1 MITAL
6 QWPRGRRRRTH
17 DQTARPEVPL
27 AASPSPRP
35 CRTVEPSEHPSLC
48 RGAFANS
55 PAGLE
60 GARTISALPRRPR
73 PRVAVAPLPTQ
84 VPSTDRPR
92 ARAIGAADGRGQDGV
107 TRMDRA
113 DHCRSRRPPSAT
125 AIDRAATPLATQ
137 HLPRP
142 GGPGGNARA
151 RPMGRPPVTR
161 STAPGVGWWYIG
173 GGRLSTAAHSRVA
186 SIQSTG
192 GAERRRALNHTI
204 PSRTLALQDDR
215 TWDLLLVPGPYR
227 DKVPTGSIVR
237 LTGTHG
243 LRYGG
248 FCLWACGY
256 IR

>member
-6 QWPRGRRRRTH
+6 PWWPRGRRRRTH

-35 CRTVEPSEHPSLC
+35 CRTAEPSEHPSLC

-151 RPMGRPPVTR
+151 RPMGRPSVTR

-215 TWDLLLVPGPYR
+215 TWELLLVPGPYR
-227 DKVPTGSIVR
+227 DKVPTGSSS
-237 LTGTHG
+237 
-243 LRYGG
+243 
-248 FCLWACGY
+248 
-256 IR
+256 

>member
-1 MITAL
+1 VAVPAL

-35 CRTVEPSEHPSLC
+35 CRTAEPSEHPSLC

-125 AIDRAATPLATQ
+125 AIDRAATPLANTAPPPAGR
-137 HLPRP
+137 PRRKCPCAADGTALGHAEHGTGCGLVVYWRWPIVDGGAFACGKHSINGWRREAP
-142 GGPGGNARA
+142 GSEPHHSVTHA
-151 RPMGRPPVTR
+151 RPPRRPNVGFVIGTR
-161 STAPGVGWWYIG
+161 TVS
-173 GGRLSTAAHSRVA
+173 
-186 SIQSTG
+186 
-192 GAERRRALNHTI
+192 
-204 PSRTLALQDDR
+204 
-215 TWDLLLVPGPYR
+215 
-227 DKVPTGSIVR
+227 
-237 LTGTHG
+237 
-243 LRYGG
+243 
-248 FCLWACGY
+248 
-256 IR
+256 

>member
-27 AASPSPRP
+27 AASPSPRR

-113 DHCRSRRPPSAT
+113 DHYRSRRPPSAT

-227 DKVPTGSIVR
+227 DKVPTGSIVP

-243 LRYGG
+243 TTPR
-248 FCLWACGY
+248 
-256 IR
+256 

>member
-1 MITAL
+1 MARVLLSRGQLSSAL
-6 QWPRGRRRRTH
+6 QWPRGRRRRTY

-107 TRMDRA
+107 TRMERA
-113 DHCRSRRPPSAT
+113 DHCRSRRPASAT
-125 AIDRAATPLATQ
+125 AIDRAATAVVANTSPGRAAPAEMPVRGRWDGPRSRGARHRVWVGGILAVADCRRRRIRVWQ
-137 HLPRP
+137 AF
-142 GGPGGNARA
+142 NQ
-151 RPMGRPPVTR
+151 
-161 STAPGVGWWYIG
+161 
-173 GGRLSTAAHSRVA
+173 RVA
-186 SIQSTG
+186 PR
-192 GAERRRALNHTI
+192 GA
-204 PSRTLALQDDR
+204 
-215 TWDLLLVPGPYR
+215 
-227 DKVPTGSIVR
+227 
-237 LTGTHG
+237 G
-243 LRYGG
+243 L
-248 FCLWACGY
+248 
-256 IR
+256 